1 MTVVTASPSSMEY
14 VRTSLHRAEGAYKK
28 TLVLR
33 DHGVGGFELQLA
45 RYDEGFHASRHF
57 HAFDQFRIGLEGPIK
72 YGENLVLRPR
82 MVGYFPAGTAY
93 GPHHTDQQA
102 SGQPFN
108 FALLQ
113 YDGTGEGYHCAV
125 SRLDEANERLQK
137 TGAFEKGFYQ
147 SNDGTRVEAWQA
159 SFREATGRTPVIPPA
174 KYSAPIFMNMD
185 AFAWKKLEGTR
196 TQYKVLGVFGEPETR
211 IEMLLLPAGESVAL
225 AAIEHNLVVFVID
238 GETSGDGQSLG
249 RWSSAFV
256 EANDTMELRGE
267 SPQTELLVMK
277 LPRFAA

>member
-1 MTVVTASPSSMEY
+1 MTVVTASPSSMEW
-14 VRTSLHRAEGAYKK
+14 VRTSLHRAEGAYKM

-45 RYDEGFHASRHF
+45 RYDEGFHASRHS

-82 MVGYFPAGTAY
+82 MVGYFPAGTDY
-93 GPHHTDQQA
+93 GPHHTGQQE
-102 SGQPFN
+102 SGQPFT

-113 YDGTGEGYHCAV
+113 YDGTGEGFHCAV
-125 SRLDEANERLQK
+125 SRLDEANERLKK

-147 SNDGTRVEAWQA
+147 SSDGTRVEAWQA

-185 AFAWKKLEGTR
+185 ALAWKKLEGAR

-211 IEMLLLPAGESVAL
+211 IEMLLLPAGESVTL
-225 AAIEHNLVVFVID
+225 AAIEHNVVVFVID
-238 GETSGDGQSLG
+238 GEISGDGQSLG